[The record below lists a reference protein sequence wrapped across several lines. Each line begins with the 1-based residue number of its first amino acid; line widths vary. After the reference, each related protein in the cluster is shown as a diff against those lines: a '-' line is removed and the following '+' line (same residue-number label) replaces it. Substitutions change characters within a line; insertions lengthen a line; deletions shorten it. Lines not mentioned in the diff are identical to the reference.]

1 MKRTITIMI
10 LLVMVLTLATPVFA
24 SENAFVPSISYKP
37 APKIVT
43 TTDEAGNEALGVF
56 VNEAGEVVDYARHG
70 CLIITPLA
78 DALDEEKPVPKVIRD
93 LLLYVYDALRTEEM
107 EIPYEK
113 LELDLVNENMV
124 VRDLYDIRWACK
136 EHEELLNKEGVTF
149 RIIFDLDMEPDVLVH
164 VLSYDEYTEEWE
176 PIVKSENNGDGTVT
190 CVFEHF
196 CVASFSV
203 EVAPQRTASF
213 PWLWVL
219 LLMAALFLL
228 IVLII
233 KRRSEEEQTVA

>member
-1 MKRTITIMI
+1 MKRILTLAV

-24 SENAFVPSISYKP
+24 SGGDFVPSISYKP
-37 APKIVT
+37 DPEVVV
-43 TTDEAGNEALGVF
+43 TTDEVGNEALGVF

-70 CLIITPLA
+70 CIIITPLA

-93 LLLYVYDALRTEEM
+93 LLLYVYDALNTEKM

-113 LELDLVNENMV
+113 LELDLENENMA
-124 VRDLYDIRWACK
+124 VRDLFDIRWACK
-136 EHEELLNKEGVTF
+136 EHEYLLNQEGVTF
-149 RIIFDLDMEPDVLVH
+149 KIIFDLGIEPDVVVH

-203 EVAPQRTASF
+203 EVAPQQTASF
-213 PWLWVL
+213 PWMWIL
-219 LLMAALFLL
+219 LLIIALILL
-228 IVLII
+228 FILII
-233 KRRSEEEQTVA
+233 KRRSKEAQAVA